1 MGAKLMLLCPL
12 LICSIIELLKLQHGF
27 FPMSAKVSLFKTQMF
42 KYRKDIRY
50 SIPMDPNAIL
60 DFYSIMDS
68 LLRTM
73 GLIKLYIFF
82 YFQMVNLKRVKGAK
96 PGLTA
101 PSVKLTQCSKSD
113 EFRLVLS
120 YYRAALSKGS
130 SKTWDSPSSELIF
143 HLQNPTN
150 FISNENQLQVWQM
163 IEQTMKDQLS
173 TYPTTI
179 RND

>member
-82 YFQMVNLKRVKGAK
+82 YF
-96 PGLTA
+96 
-101 PSVKLTQCSKSD
+101 
-113 EFRLVLS
+113 
-120 YYRAALSKGS
+120 
-130 SKTWDSPSSELIF
+130 
-143 HLQNPTN
+143 
-150 FISNENQLQVWQM
+150 
-163 IEQTMKDQLS
+163 
-173 TYPTTI
+173 
-179 RND
+179 